1 MGESWESR
9 SYPARN
15 PIEDAMKPGLQRI
28 EATLKQMIE
37 QPVSMSDS
45 SAIPSAPI
53 SFTLSPTPVKPSAD
67 PIAAPPATSST
78 IDLPPTPP
86 RLTHSPAT
94 PEQPRG
100 DRPVPSP
107 FLSVTGATPS
117 SPVHT
122 PPPESTDAPPPPA
135 AGIPSFKVAVRPSPH
150 SAPVEKPVAIPGE
163 AVRPF
168 TVQDNLV
175 KGLGLPRFKLP
186 NFSTSRYVTNPD
198 FVVGLLNELT
208 SIVSQWQ
215 KELQQ
220 VALKIQDLYLEGP
233 VIDGWLESQTAE
245 SPPPTP
251 GIATIRHAEIEQLM
265 EYVEEICKGA
275 PSSAAHP
282 PRTGY
287 RLCGL
292 DADGQLWSRPCAS
305 EKVPEVSLAIARY
318 QKLRQ
323 LLAQKTQ
330 LEGRLDQFAK
340 ALIDLHSSIP
350 ND

>member
-1 MGESWESR
+1 
-9 SYPARN
+9 
-15 PIEDAMKPGLQRI
+15 MKPGLRRI

-37 QPVSMSDS
+37 QPVSLSDPPM
-45 SAIPSAPI
+45 ADRRPI
-53 SFTLSPTPVKPSAD
+53 SFTLSAPATQPSAD
-67 PIAAPPATSST
+67 ATPGSPPSPIH
-78 IDLPPTPP
+78 LPTPSTNP
-86 RLTHSPAT
+86 PPQP
-94 PEQPRG
+94 PESRG
-100 DRPVPSP
+100 DRPASSP
-107 FLSVTGATPS
+107 FLSVTRTRPS
-117 SPVHT
+117 SPVQ
-122 PPPESTDAPPPPA
+122 PALPESTDARESTDAIVSAPTPSV
-135 AGIPSFKVAVRPSPH
+135 GIPSLKVPLSRLPNSTPATT
-150 SAPVEKPVAIPGE
+150 AAEKPVVIPGE

-168 TVQDNLV
+168 AVQDNV
-175 KGLGLPRFKLP
+175 IKGLGLPKFKLP
-186 NFSTSRYVTNPD
+186 NFSNSRYVTNPE

-220 VALKIQDLYLEGP
+220 VSLKIQDLYLEGP

-245 SPPPTP
+245 SAPATS

-265 EYVEEICKGA
+265 EYVEEICKGSA
-275 PSSAAHP
+275 PSDTST

-292 DADGQLWSRPCAS
+292 DADGQLWSRPCAP

-350 ND
+350 TD